1 MSTNKLKIV
10 NDPVYGLINIDN
22 ELIFDIIEHPLFQ
35 RQRRIKQLGL
45 SYLVHPGA
53 MHTRFQHALG
63 ATHLMQDALSV
74 LGRKGFIIN
83 DDDREAAM
91 IAILLHDLG
100 HGPFSHTLENSF
112 FSDVSHERISEEF
125 MKIIDN
131 DFHGRLGGGI
141 MVFNG
146 SHPCRLLHKL
156 VSSQL
161 DMDRLDYLNRDSFFT
176 GVSDGVIGSARIIQ
190 MLSCYNDEPVIEAKG
205 IYSVEKFLV
214 ARRLM
219 YWQVYLH
226 KTVVAAEEML
236 KAIIHRAKE
245 LMGKGVDLFA
255 SPSLKFFLANSVTD
269 SDLHTK
275 YDGLTPLEHFAQLD
289 DSDIVSAIKVWRS
302 AADYVLSNLCKRL
315 IDRRLFKI
323 EVSHVEIG
331 DSRIQEI
338 KAQMR
343 ERKTVPDEYIDNF
356 VITGALYNKAY
367 SRNHNESIKVIHKD
381 GSIQEIAAAS
391 DMANVSAMSKTV
403 KKFFVCY
410 AV

>member
-1 MSTNKLKIV
+1 
-10 NDPVYGLINIDN
+10 
-22 ELIFDIIEHPLFQ
+22 
-35 RQRRIKQLGL
+35 
-45 SYLVHPGA
+45 
-53 MHTRFQHALG
+53 
-63 ATHLMQDALSV
+63 
-74 LGRKGFIIN
+74 
-83 DDDREAAM
+83 
-91 IAILLHDLG
+91 
-100 HGPFSHTLENSF
+100 
-112 FSDVSHERISEEF
+112 
-125 MKIIDN
+125 
-131 DFHGRLGGGI
+131 
-141 MVFNG
+141 
-146 SHPCRLLHKL
+146 
-156 VSSQL
+156 
-161 DMDRLDYLNRDSFFT
+161 
-176 GVSDGVIGSARIIQ
+176 

-236 KAIIHRAKE
+236 KAIISRAKE
-245 LMGKGVDLFA
+245 LIGKGVDLFA

-302 AADYVLSNLCKRL
+302 ADDYVLSNLCKRL

-331 DSRIQEI
+331 DARIQEI

-381 GSIQEIAAAS
+381 GSIQEIASAS